1 MLAQVLV
8 AMPQSAP
15 RGSAPGLLAA
25 RHGVQAM
32 TAAIKVLL
40 VEDSPSDARIAA
52 ELLGED
58 AGFEL
63 THVDR
68 LSEATARLDKG
79 GFDAVLLDLTLP
91 DSSGLATV
99 SRMHDRAPD
108 LPIIVYSGFAAE
120 DVLFARAAVRG
131 GAQDFLPKSLTT
143 PAAMRRAVVA
153 SIERKRLERFR
164 VRHAR
169 HDPLTGLA
177 NRLLLAE
184 RFERAVARAERQDRS
199 LGLLAIEPDHYLRAL
214 EQMGGAF
221 GDDLLCALAD
231 RLQANIRR
239 SDTLARVRDHGFVA
253 LLEGLHGRACA
264 DALAGKLRRLMTPP
278 FCIDGHELSLTA
290 SVGIAL
296 FPAHGRRLEE
306 LLGLAESAMFDVA
319 LAGGNGCR
327 VGAHEAV

>member
-1 MLAQVLV
+1 M
-8 AMPQSAP
+8 
-15 RGSAPGLLAA
+15 
-25 RHGVQAM
+25 
-32 TAAIKVLL
+32 
-40 VEDSPSDARIAA
+40 
-52 ELLGED
+52 
-58 AGFEL
+58 
-63 THVDR
+63 
-68 LSEATARLDKG
+68 
-79 GFDAVLLDLTLP
+79 LP

-99 SRMHDRAPD
+99 SSVHDHAPD
-108 LPIIVYSGFAAE
+108 LPIIVYSGFGPRT
-120 DVLFARAAVRG
+120 VLFARAVVRG
-131 GAQDFLPKSLTT
+131 GAQDFLPKAW
-143 PAAMRRAVVA
+143 PRRRRCSAPSSPRSSA
-153 SIERKRLERFR
+153 SVSSGFR

-184 RFERAVARAERQDRS
+184 RFERAVARAERQGNS
-199 LGLLAIEPDHYLRAL
+199 LGLLAIEPDHYLRTV
-214 EQMGGAF
+214 EQMGSAF
-221 GDDLLCALAD
+221 GEDLLCALAD

-253 LLEGLHGRACA
+253 LLEGLHGTACA

-306 LLGLAESAMFDVA
+306 LIGLAESALFDVV

-327 VGAHEAV
+327 VAMAPAGYMAPTGAFTDPGAYEAV